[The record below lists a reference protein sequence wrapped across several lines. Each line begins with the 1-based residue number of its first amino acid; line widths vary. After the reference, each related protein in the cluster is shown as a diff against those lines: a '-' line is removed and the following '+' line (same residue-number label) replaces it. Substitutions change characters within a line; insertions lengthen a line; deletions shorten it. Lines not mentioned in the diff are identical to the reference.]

1 MPYSTASS
9 HTCAHCEAPVRRVYP
24 LLQERRGARGV
35 FERTTM
41 QVCRLC
47 YLRLAGIEPHRAGAA
62 VRKLAPDLHSTAQ
75 GG

>member
-1 MPYSTASS
+1 
-9 HTCAHCEAPVRRVYP
+9 
-24 LLQERRGARGV
+24 
-35 FERTTM
+35 M

-62 VRKLAPDLHSTAQ
+62 TRKLLPGLRSTAQ